1 VRFLLDQN
9 VPQEIALVFQALH
22 HVADHAANLGLERA
36 SDEEVAEAARSYDVL
51 VTIDLHRQ
59 EAEWL
64 AVTRRIVEHGIRVL
78 RLRPP
83 KPAPGVHATRELLIL
98 TIIRQLTFQTD
109 AWIDALQGDAS
120 LVTIARE
127 EKAFRVR
134 TRDEVAA
141 MLNRRVGP
149 D

>member
-1 VRFLLDQN
+1 MRFLLDQN
-9 VPQEIALVFQALH
+9 VPEEIALVFQALH
-22 HVADHAANLGLERA
+22 HVADHTSTLGLARA
-36 SDEEVAEAARSYDVL
+36 PDEEVAEVARGYDVL
-51 VTIDLHRQ
+51 VTLDLHRQ

-64 AVTRRIVEHGIRVL
+64 AVTRRIVEHGIKVL

-83 KPAPGVHATRELLIL
+83 KPKAGVRPTTEWLIL
-98 TIIRQLTFQTD
+98 TIIRQLTYEMEAWLD
-109 AWIDALQGDAS
+109 AFGAEAV

-127 EKAFRVR
+127 EKAFRQR

-141 MLNRRVGP
+141 ILEQRQSS

>member
-1 VRFLLDQN
+1 LRFLLDQN
-9 VPQEIALVFQALH
+9 VPEEIVLVFQALH
-22 HVADHAANLGLERA
+22 HVADHTSTLGLARA
-36 SDEEVAEAARSYDVL
+36 PDEDVANVARGYDVL

-64 AVTRRIVEHGIRVL
+64 AVTRQIVEHGIKVL

-83 KPAPGVHATRELLIL
+83 KPPPRVRASPEWLIL
-98 TIIRQLTFQTD
+98 TIIRQLTYEMEAWLEAFQTD
-109 AWIDALQGDAS
+109 AV

-127 EKAFRVR
+127 ETAFRRR

-141 MLNRRVGP
+141 ILNQRLQP